1 MNRLQKINSLLQ
13 TASLLGLIGLLAG
26 CEILGK
32 KEKPPLE
39 GKRVSVVF
47 EDSGLKPDVALVPKK
62 ITLPAAVT
70 VSTWEQSGFNA
81 THTTPHV
88 RFSKKL
94 RAGSS
99 FSLGTGRS
107 EEGRILNTPIL
118 ADGALYGIDAQTR
131 LRAFSAKTG
140 EMLWEVDLSPENKTG
155 EYTLGGGVS
164 YGKGALFA
172 ATAYGDLVALD
183 AKTGKKHW
191 EKQLGSPCRAAPVF
205 QDGQVYVMTVDN
217 QLQVFQDKT
226 GELLWSHAG
235 IAENLGL
242 LGTSLPAVLGDTV
255 VVAYSSGE
263 VFGLKAGSGT
273 VIWSE
278 SVSASKKGD
287 LASSLTHVQALPIVD
302 GNAVYIINQDGRM
315 AALHVQNGRRL
326 WERDISGIQTPAVA
340 GDSLFLL
347 SQQNEL
353 ICLDKDYGHIHWVK
367 KLPEPEGFQ
376 GKNAWAGPLLVE
388 GRLYVV
394 GVQGVMLAVSP
405 QTGEIQKSY
414 PLAYGA
420 SLPPIATSQGFYVLT
435 EDGTLTVFEP
445 GL

>member
-1 MNRLQKINSLLQ
+1 MSFFFQ
-13 TASLLGLIGLLAG
+13 TTSLLGLISLLAG
-26 CEILGK
+26 CEIFDK

-39 GKRVSVVF
+39 GKRIPVAF
-47 EDSGLKPDVALVPKK
+47 GDSSLRSDVTLVPKQ
-62 ITLPAAVT
+62 IDLPAAVS
-70 VSTWEQSGFNA
+70 VSAWEQSGFNA
-81 THTTPHV
+81 AHTTPHV

-94 RAGSS
+94 KAVGS
-99 FSLGTGRS
+99 FSFGTGRS
-107 EEGRILNTPIL
+107 EDGRMLSAPIL
-118 ADGALYGIDAQTR
+118 TGGVLYGVDAQTR
-131 LRAFSAKTG
+131 LRAFSTKTR
-140 EMLWEVDLSPENKTG
+140 EMLWEVDLSPENKAG
-155 EYTLGGGVS
+155 EYALGGGVA

-172 ATAYGDLVALD
+172 TTAYGDLISLD
-183 AKTGKKHW
+183 AKTGKEHW
-191 EKQLGSPCRAAPVF
+191 KKPLGSPCRAAPIF

-217 QLQVFQDKT
+217 QLHVFQDKT

-273 VIWSE
+273 VMWSE

-287 LASSLTHVQALPIVD
+287 LASSLTHVQALPVID
-302 GNAVYIINQDGRM
+302 GNTVYILNQDGRM

-326 WERDISGIQTPAVA
+326 WERDIAGIQTPVVA

-353 ICLDKDYGHIHWVK
+353 ICLDKAYGHVHWVK
-367 KLPEPEGFQ
+367 KLPEPQGFE
-376 GKNAWAGPLLVE
+376 GKNAWAGPLAVE
-388 GRLYVV
+388 GNLYVV
-394 GVQGVMLAVSP
+394 GIQGVMLAISP

-414 PLAYGA
+414 PLPHGA
-420 SLPPIATSQGFYVLT
+420 SLPPIVTSQGFYVLT

-445 GL
+445 AL